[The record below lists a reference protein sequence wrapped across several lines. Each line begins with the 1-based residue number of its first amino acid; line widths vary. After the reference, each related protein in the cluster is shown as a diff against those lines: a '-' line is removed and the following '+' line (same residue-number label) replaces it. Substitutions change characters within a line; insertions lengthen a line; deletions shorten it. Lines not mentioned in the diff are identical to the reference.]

1 MFGKLL
7 TLIFKNIRHRPLR
20 GWLTILGVV
29 IGIMLVV
36 TILAL
41 SDGIKGVVSQTL
53 QMFGSDIIAIR
64 PGKATNPIES
74 IASIIGGQRFRD
86 ADIAALAKIEGVRLV
101 LPMDVASMNAE
112 FDGEK
117 KLTMIHGAPW
127 REMRT
132 VYEES
137 KGFKLESGR
146 WPTNDDAAEVVVGNK
161 FANDLF
167 KRPVRLGDDIA
178 VKSQRLRVV
187 GIVSGIGEQMADNV
201 IYSSLARLRSL
212 TGLRTG
218 IIETAVKTE
227 PGADIDLVSRQIEF
241 ELSKQNAVEEF
252 AVLTPEKIGNIIGD
266 VLLLIEM
273 VLLMIAV
280 ISLIVGAVGIMNTMY
295 TSVLERTKQ
304 IGIMRA
310 IGATE
315 DHILSLFLM
324 ESGLIGFFGGLLGI
338 VFGLFMAYIVGAIFA
353 RFGFA
358 GMFSF
363 VQIDYFGLLAVLAL
377 TFIVGI
383 ISGVL
388 PARRASKLNPSEAL
402 RYE

>member
-1 MFGKLL
+1 MLGALSLL
-7 TLIFKNIRHRPLR
+7 ILKNLRYRQIR

-36 TILAL
+36 IILSL
-41 SDGIKGVVSQTL
+41 SDGIKNVVARSL
-53 QMFGSDIIAIR
+53 QMFGSDLVIIR

-74 IASIIGGQRFRD
+74 LASLLGGQRFRD
-86 ADIAALAKIEGVRLV
+86 EDIMALWRIKGVRFVAPMDIAQLNIE
-101 LPMDVASMNAE
+101 
-112 FDGEK
+112 FQGEK
-117 KLTMIHGAPW
+117 KNSMIHGAPW
-127 REMRT
+127 REYR
-132 VYEES
+132 VIYEES
-137 KGFKLESGR
+137 QGLGLRIGR
-146 WPTNDDAAEVVVGNK
+146 WPENDETNEVVIGSKIADN
-161 FANDLF
+161 LF
-167 KRPVRLGDDIA
+167 KRRVRIGDDLTI
-178 VKSQRLRVV
+178 KSRRMRVV
-187 GIVSGIGEQMADNV
+187 GILKPVGEQMADNV
-201 IYSSLARLRSL
+201 LYSSLRALRDL
-212 TGLRTG
+212 TGLRSG
-218 IIETAVKTE
+218 VISAAAKID
-227 PGADIDLVSRQIEF
+227 PDADMDFVTRQIEF
-241 ELSKQNAVEEF
+241 QLSQQKVVTEF
-252 AVLTPEKIGNIIGD
+252 SVLTPQKIGNIIGD
-266 VLLLIEM
+266 VLLLIEAI
-273 VLLMIAV
+273 LLAIAF
-280 ISLIVGAVGIMNTMY
+280 ISLVVGAVGIMNTMY

-338 VFGLFMAYIVGAIFA
+338 VFGLLMAYIVGAIFA

-363 VQIDYFGLLAVLAL
+363 AQVDYFGLLAVLSL